1 MTYLAREQALGDY
14 TNTVGDFSTLPA
26 GAHEGKVGDY
36 WFHLDTQAY
45 FDDEQ
50 HYKMIKAMCRLSCNA
65 CDNTSGAQE
74 PGKYLQKRDREFKHI
89 DQLRRH
95 LFHAHKLSMCILCL
109 EGQKVSIILFF

>member
-50 HYKMIKAMCRLSCNA
+50 H
-65 CDNTSGAQE
+65 
-74 PGKYLQKRDREFKHI
+74 
-89 DQLRRH
+89 
-95 LFHAHKLSMCILCL
+95 
-109 EGQKVSIILFF
+109 